1 MFTDDLAAE
10 LKFRETEPASM
21 DIAGHIGTLVEYG
34 REVDTITEF
43 GVCHG
48 TSTCCWL
55 AAKPKKI
62 RCYDIAGDCLTSA
75 YKEMFNGFAKENGI
89 DFQFICGDSR
99 VVEINETDLLF
110 IDTDHTYEQLTAEL
124 NRHGGKAGKYI
135 ICHDTVFAP
144 GCLKAIKDYIDRN
157 PEWQIKEHFEN
168 NNGLT
173 VLERIDIGNYQ
184 EKGSVGM
191 ETQERTGTPGI
202 VIHSAMYGIGGDRSI
217 DVTGVVADLVA
228 DGCDSVV
235 ASNDNF
241 KDPSVGMRKEL
252 TVKYSVDGVG
262 HDETVAENE
271 TITFAP
277 TEPAETDTGPDGPET
292 PEGIPLADMEY
303 ADLQAEC
310 KGAGLPANGSKAEL
324 IERLTPADTQE

>member
-21 DIAGHIGTLVEYG
+21 DIVDHIDTLIEYG

-43 GVCHG
+43 GVRHG

-55 AAKPKKI
+55 AAKPKTI

-75 YKEMFNGFAKENGI
+75 LKDMFDGFAKENDI

-99 VVEINETDLLF
+99 VVEIDPTDLLF
-110 IDTDHTYEQLTAEL
+110 IDTHHTYDQLTAEL
-124 NRHGGKAGKYI
+124 NRHGGKAKKYI

-144 GCLKAIKDYIDRN
+144 GCLKAIKDYIGRN

-173 VLERIDIGNYQ
+173 VLERMTRAIK
-184 EKGSVGM
+184 KGRRNM
-191 ETQERTGTPGI
+191 ETQNI
-202 VIHSAMYGIGGDRSI
+202 VIHSAVYGIGIGKEK
-217 DVTGVVADLVA
+217 DVTDVVTELVA
-228 DGCDSVV
+228 AGCVSVD

-241 KDPSVGMRKEL
+241 GDPALGMVKQL
-252 TVKYSVDGVG
+252 KVKYSVDGVDR
-262 HDETVAENE
+262 DETVAENE
-271 TITFAP
+271 TIAFAP

-292 PEGIPLADMEY
+292 VEGIPLADMEY

-310 KGAGLPANGSKAEL
+310 KKAGLPANGSKADL
-324 IERLTPADTQE
+324 IRTLTPADTQE